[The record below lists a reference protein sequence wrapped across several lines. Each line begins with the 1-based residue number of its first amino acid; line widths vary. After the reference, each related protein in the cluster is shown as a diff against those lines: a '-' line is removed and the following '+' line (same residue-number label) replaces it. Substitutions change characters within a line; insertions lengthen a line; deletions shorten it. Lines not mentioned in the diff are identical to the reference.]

1 MDSVAT
7 DSRMSSDAM
16 NSPLATEDVTQTSHL
31 SSPSSTAPVSTP
43 FVPTIGAWVK
53 PPKIIPEA
61 VPYRHE
67 TLIPKERGK
76 SNPDLD
82 ILPPAIKEDGQL
94 RFPWAAKMDPSIRNL
109 HRTTTPTYMEDG
121 TPKVHIPNHVLLKGL
136 ENQQEYVIGQFNRCL
151 TPSGGLINAVANRI
165 WGKKCKIFSRKL
177 GESSYMFHIPDAP
190 TRAWVLQRGLWHID
204 DCIILGYAKNIP
216 SRLYSHWGISWIAS
230 GLGEPITT
238 DKPRLDPFL
247 MGVAKIMVEVEL
259 EKGFPHRIA
268 VEDKRGNVTMVDVEY
283 SWLPSKCSRCGFLG
297 HKETRC
303 LLLSQQ
309 GTASNLVSTV
319 PAIPVVVEGNTSS
332 QTTHVEAA
340 KTSHVTT
347 PIVAQET
354 LVDCVSLDAAV
365 VNTGSVSACTY
376 VSPPLSVEAAPVE
389 TTTYIHSPTVVAG
402 HTTTTTE
409 ATTFTT
415 ALCNHTPINTE
426 VILPSSPMV
435 TVPFTPPRS
444 GSLDNEN
451 VQENVLESNQFAV
464 FDVGVYG
471 YEMGVESSQH
481 TRGGRTIKPTQ
492 KIQDQ
497 WITVGGRSK
506 RGRGGRGGRG

>member
-121 TPKVHIPNHVLLKGL
+121 TPK
-136 ENQQEYVIGQFNRCL
+136 
-151 TPSGGLINAVANRI
+151 
-165 WGKKCKIFSRKL
+165 
-177 GESSYMFHIPDAP
+177 
-190 TRAWVLQRGLWHID
+190 RGLWHID
-204 DCIILGYAKNIP
+204 DCIMFVAPWTTDATLALPEITSVPVWVTLKNIP

-268 VEDKRGNVTMVDVEY
+268 VEDKRGNATMVDVEY

-354 LVDCVSLDAAV
+354 LVDCASLDAAV

-471 YEMGVESSQH
+471 YEMGVESSQR